1 MDNYKFTIGVEP
13 TNDCEKARKDLFKAM
28 DSINKLNVVERR
40 RLAEEFFGVQAVA
53 ILENV
58 YRQFSKNK

>member
-13 TNDCEKARKDLFKAM
+13 TNDYEKARKDLFKAM

-53 ILENV
+53 TLENV

>member
-13 TNDCEKARKDLFKAM
+13 TNDYEKARKDLFKAM

-40 RLAEEFFGVQAVA
+40 RLAEEFFGVQAVVMIEKA
-53 ILENV
+53 LQGYFV
-58 YRQFSKNK
+58 K

>member
-13 TNDCEKARKDLFKAM
+13 TNDYEKARKDLFKAM

-40 RLAEEFFGVQAVA
+40 RLAEEFLGCK
-53 ILENV
+53 LL
-58 YRQFSKNK
+58 